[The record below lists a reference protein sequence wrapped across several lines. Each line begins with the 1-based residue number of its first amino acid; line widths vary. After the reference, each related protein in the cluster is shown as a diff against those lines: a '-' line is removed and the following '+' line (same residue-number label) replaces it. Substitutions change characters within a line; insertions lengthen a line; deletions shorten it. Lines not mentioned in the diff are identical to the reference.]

1 MGFEKTVNIRIQE
14 EFADEGRDYQPRLEW
29 FNGTLYADVDIRED
43 ALLIQLVIESMTGTK
58 VIKSLL
64 KATKTEPWDQ
74 WAFDIT
80 DEKLEGTWSEFAEEG
95 LTI

>member
-1 MGFEKTVNIRIQE
+1 MGFEKTVNLKIQE
-14 EFADEGRDYQPRLEW
+14 EFLDEGRDYQPRLEW
-29 FNGTLYADVDIRED
+29 FNGTLYADVDTRED
-43 ALLIQLVIESMTGTK
+43 ALLIQLVIQSITGTK

-80 DEKLEGTWSEFAEEG
+80 DEKIKVVA
-95 LTI
+95 

>member
-80 DEKLEGTWSEFAEEG
+80 DEKLEGTWSEFAGEG
-95 LTI
+95 LMI

>member
-29 FNGTLYADVDIRED
+29 FNGTLYADVDTRED